1 MQKKIFFFLSVLIFI
16 LGSCNKKNRNLKV
29 NISKINIKTIKI
41 KRYEKA
47 LFNIDTNNLKSELKG
62 LSKDY
67 KVFLNADFNDPENLE
82 QIHDFI
88 TDKNI
93 IELYNNCIKEY
104 PDLNDIEKDITT
116 SLKYYKYYFPNNN
129 IPEVYT
135 YISNFDFENP
145 VIFNNDDLIIAL
157 DMYLG
162 KDYKTYQTFG
172 IPRYKTQWYNKKS
185 IVRDCFKAIA
195 EYKLNNIQRNKTLL
209 DFMVERGKLMY
220 FLDAVLP
227 GTNDEIKINYTTKQL
242 QWCKDNEAE
251 IWAFIIERNLLY
263 SKDYLIINKF
273 INEGPFTS
281 YFSRESPARTG
292 WFIGWQIIKSYM
304 NHNKDVTLEQ
314 LFNENDSQKILMS
327 SKYKPKK

>member
-16 LGSCNKKNRNLKV
+16 LGSCNKKSRNLKV

-116 SLKYYKYYFPNNN
+116 SLKYYKYY
-129 IPEVYT
+129 
-135 YISNFDFENP
+135 
-145 VIFNNDDLIIAL
+145 
-157 DMYLG
+157 
-162 KDYKTYQTFG
+162 
-172 IPRYKTQWYNKKS
+172 
-185 IVRDCFKAIA
+185 
-195 EYKLNNIQRNKTLL
+195 
-209 DFMVERGKLMY
+209 
-220 FLDAVLP
+220 
-227 GTNDEIKINYTTKQL
+227 
-242 QWCKDNEAE
+242 
-251 IWAFIIERNLLY
+251 
-263 SKDYLIINKF
+263 
-273 INEGPFTS
+273 
-281 YFSRESPARTG
+281 
-292 WFIGWQIIKSYM
+292 
-304 NHNKDVTLEQ
+304 
-314 LFNENDSQKILMS
+314 
-327 SKYKPKK
+327 